1 MNASNTHHERKPGWV
16 YVVITVLLSVLLTVI
31 PVPESFKYFWPDW
44 ITLVVFYW
52 VLVLPAHLGVMFGW
66 INGLLEDIV
75 SFSLL
80 GQHALGKA
88 LTGTVAAMGSTRF
101 RLYNI
106 LQKMFLVFLLQSI
119 SIAISAWT
127 NHLAFNAPVV
137 LQMWQPALTTAL
149 IWPLVSFLMD
159 QFDPRYRS

>member
-1 MNASNTHHERKPGWV
+1 MSEAKIRHERTPGWGYIV
-16 YVVITVLLSVLLTVI
+16 MTMLVAALLTVI
-31 PVPESFKYFWPDW
+31 PVPEAVKYYWPDW

-66 INGLLEDIV
+66 MNGLIEDVI

-88 LTGTVAAMGSTRF
+88 LIGTVAAMGYKKF
-101 RLYNI
+101 QLFNF
-106 LQKMFLVFLLQSI
+106 LQKMFLIFVLQSV

-127 NHLAFNAPVV
+127 NRLAFEAPIFIE
-137 LQMWQPALTTAL
+137 MWQPALTTAL
-149 IWPLVSFLMD
+149 MWPFVSFLMD
-159 QFDPRYRS
+159 QFDPRFS

>member
-1 MNASNTHHERKPGWV
+1 MNASNTGYERKPGWV
-16 YVVITVLLSVLLTVI
+16 YIIITMVLAVLLTVV
-31 PVPESFKYFWPDW
+31 PVPESVKYYWPDW

-66 INGLLEDIV
+66 INGLIEDIV

-88 LTGTVAAMGSTRF
+88 LTGTVAAMGHNRF
-101 RLYNI
+101 RLSNF
-106 LQKMFLVFLLQSI
+106 LQKMFLILVLQSI
-119 SIAISAWT
+119 NITISAWT
-127 NHLAFNAPVV
+127 NHLAYEAPIV

-149 IWPLVSFLMD
+149 MWPVFSFLMD
-159 QFDPRYRS
+159 QFDPRYRP